1 MRYLKLLLLTVL
13 LTPTART
20 LAQEDHAKKIL
31 GCWVFQKIEY
41 TEAMDMGEDTSPAPN
56 SLKVCFDPGGKYTT
70 TVIATNDSLTGTYEF
85 SADGKTI
92 IQKRDIQ
99 PDGTTDENAAIAFPT
114 ADSLVFTLEFA
125 RLYFYR
131 GYLSEGSKPSER

>member
-20 LAQEDHAKKIL
+20 LAQKDHARKIL

-41 TEAMDMGEDTSPAPN
+41 DNKAVAENAESPAPN
-56 SLKVCFDPGGKYTT
+56 SVTVCFEAGGTYTT
-70 TVIATNDSLTGTYEF
+70 TEANSNTPITGTYAV

-92 IQKRDIQ
+92 TQQRDN
-99 PDGTTDENAAIAFPT
+99 PEEGTLDENAVLSFININ
-114 ADSLVFTLEFA
+114 SMVLQLEFA
-125 RLYFYR
+125 RLYF
-131 GYLSEGSKPSER
+131 ERKNKE